1 MFAYIQR
8 QVQAQH
14 ITLLVQRLQVHI
26 LGAVLQLRAQAVPV
40 VVADAHPKGAG
51 LGRHVA
57 PDAAHAQDAE
67 DLALRVVAQPGERRA
82 APLALAQGLDA
93 DGQVAQG
100 AEQQPDGDV
109 GRGVVDGGG
118 GV

>member
-1 MFAYIQR
+1 M
-8 QVQAQH
+8 
-14 ITLLVQRLQVHI
+14 
-26 LGAVLQLRAQAVPV
+26 PV
-40 VVADAHPKGAG
+40 VVADVHPERAG

-57 PDAAHAQDAE
+57 PDAAHAQDAQ
-67 DLALRVVAQPGERRA
+67 DLALRVVAQLGQRRA
-82 APLALAQGLDA
+82 APFALAQGLDA